1 MTAMNPI
8 EMSKAHQ
15 VLQADALASK
25 PVFDARLLTGEDGLA
40 QIVLDDKVY
49 TLRITKAG
57 KLILTK

>member
-1 MTAMNPI
+1 MTMMTPI
-8 EMSKAHQ
+8 
-15 VLQADALASK
+15 DASTHAPLASQ
-25 PVFDARLLTGEDGLA
+25 PVFDARALTGRDGLA